1 MNRITRPFLTLLAGA
16 VAAAGLLMA
25 VPATASAQPATLTS
39 PRAVSASILP
49 APSGLHA
56 APAVRK
62 VTLTWN
68 SANGAPVYEL
78 RVVPAGG
85 GAVTRFDRVLPW
97 QDRHGAVIQL
107 SPGRYDASV
116 RAGLSTSDVHGNWTT
131 AVAFSVPAASA
142 GGGSAGAALAIA
154 FALSKIGCPYVYGG
168 LGPCSAGYDCSG
180 LVVRAWQAGGINFL
194 ARGMRTTY
202 ELWAG
207 LAHVSRSSLQPG
219 DLVFSNGFGHVMLYI
234 GGGYVV
240 QSPHTGAFVER
251 TLLSYVGAV
260 GYARA

>member
-1 MNRITRPFLTLLAGA
+1 MRLARLFLTLLAGA
-16 VAAAGLLMA
+16 
-25 VPATASAQPATLTS
+25 ATAASILLAAPLAASAAPATLTS
-39 PRAVSASILP
+39 PRAVTAGILA

-56 APAVRK
+56 TPAVRK

-78 RVVPAGG
+78 RVIPAGG
-85 GAVTRFDRVLPW
+85 GATTRFDRVLPW

-107 SPGRYDASV
+107 SPGRYAASV
-116 RAGLSTSDVHGNWTT
+116 RAGLSASDVHGNWTP
-131 AVAFSVPAASA
+131 AVTFSVPAAAAAS
-142 GGGSAGAALAIA
+142 GGAARAIA
-154 FALSKIGCPYVYGG
+154 YALSKIGCPYVFGG
-168 LGPCSAGYDCSG
+168 TGPCSSGYDCSG
-180 LVVRAWQAGGINFL
+180 LVVMAWQAGGVNLL

-207 LAHVSRSSLQPG
+207 LPHVSRSSLQPG

-251 TLLSYVGAV
+251 TPLAYVGAV